1 MEHTIEQLVALSLE
15 DKKYTSDLWLKLEPL
30 CLSWASKLKNIDY
43 DQEDLYQESYMILLK
58 ALETYERGSNIYFEA
73 YFKFLLYRWG
83 RNYRRKRHT
92 LMMYE
97 KDKENFW
104 ENLIDE
110 EKGIDEQLID
120 KQQIELIRSGLET
133 LSREEYN
140 LLMDYYV
147 KGLKIK
153 EISSVYGIGYKALE
167 SKKRRALKKIKKV
180 F

>member
-1 MEHTIEQLVALSLE
+1 MEQTIEQLVALSLE

-43 DQEDLYQESYMILLK
+43 DLEDLYQESYMILLK
-58 ALETYERGSNIYFEA
+58 ALETYEGGSNVYFEA

-83 RNYRRKRHT
+83 RNYRRKKHT

-97 KDKENFW
+97 KDKEDFW
-104 ENLIDE
+104 ENLIDG
-110 EKGIDEQLID
+110 EKGIEEQVID
-120 KQQIELIRSGLET
+120 KQQIEQIRRGLQT
-133 LSREEYN
+133 LSKEDYN
-140 LLMDYYV
+140 LLIDYYI

-153 EISSVYGIGYKALE
+153 EMSSLYGMGYKALE
-167 SKKRRALKKIKKV
+167 SKKRRALKKLQKV